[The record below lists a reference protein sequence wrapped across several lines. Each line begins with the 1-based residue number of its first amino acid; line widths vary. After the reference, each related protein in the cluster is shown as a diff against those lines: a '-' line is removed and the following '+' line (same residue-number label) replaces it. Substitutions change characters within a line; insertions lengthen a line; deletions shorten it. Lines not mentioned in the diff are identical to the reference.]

1 MPSLRPLRNCVVFP
15 FLLAACGSGPG
26 NDQLLTEA
34 RQLQARGDTGAA
46 IITLKNLVQR
56 APADADARLALGRLY
71 LDTGDVL
78 SAEKELRRAMALGK
92 SVAEV
97 MPWLGKALLLQ
108 GQFGKMLEEI
118 AADAQQPKLM
128 ALRGHALLGLNRNAE
143 AATLFAQILVRHP
156 DHPAALAGQARIA
169 LQDAD
174 RTRALALMGRALA
187 HFPDDVDAWRLQG
200 DLLRLQ
206 NDNTGALAAYRRALV
221 LHPALVQAHVD
232 IASLHIQAGKF
243 DQAHAE
249 LAVAR
254 RVSPN
259 SLLLLY
265 TQALLDFRQGKLPA
279 AREQLQ
285 LVLRAAPDHLPSHL
299 LMGVVMRGLGSY
311 PQADQHLR
319 KFLEANPG
327 QAYAS
332 KLLASVLMHG
342 GDAGQAL
349 AVIEPL
355 LPQHRQDAEMLAL
368 AGELYLRLRRFQ
380 EAAASFERA
389 SAITPQTTMLRT
401 ALAMSHLG
409 LGDTG
414 RAIAQ
419 LEEAASA
426 DEKSSRTG
434 VLLVLAQLRSKDYP
448 GALKSVQRLEAHH
461 ENNPMVY
468 NLKGGVLL
476 LLRDN
481 AGARASFE
489 RALKAD
495 PLFLPALDNLTQ
507 LDLNEKQ
514 PEAARRRLESALRRD
529 PRNLDLMT
537 ALANVAI
544 TTGQATAAQTWLEHA
559 VRNHPDDVDASLR
572 LARWYARNDEPRALQ
587 LLQKLATAHPANAA
601 VLTPLAQLQER
612 AGKRDDALET
622 WTRLAALQPADIAVL
637 MRIADLR
644 TAGGDFDGAYQALGK
659 VLALAP
665 AHGTAQVAQMRL
677 LIRQQAWQQ
686 ATQVVRGY
694 QKARPADA
702 LPVKLEADILLA
714 RKQLSLAVAL
724 YQKAYAMQPGAPM
737 LIPLYNALVQAKQP
751 EQARQQM
758 RQWLSAH
765 DDDRTTRLFYA
776 NSLLAERDFA
786 ASTAQFEQLQ
796 RLAPGN
802 VVVLNNLAWLYQQQK
817 DSRALDTAEQAY
829 GKAPDNPVVLDTL
842 GWILAERGQN
852 KRAEGL
858 LKRAVHLAPDNAD
871 FRRHLDAVIK
881 IPGAGVE
888 GRPASR
894 PLVDSTVASR

>member
-1 MPSLRPLRNCVVFP
+1 MPSLRPLLYSAGVSL
-15 FLLAACGSGPG
+15 LLAACGSGPS
-26 NDQLLTEA
+26 NDSLLADARRMEA
-34 RQLQARGDTGAA
+34 RGETGSA
-46 IITLKNLVQR
+46 IIQLKNLIQR
-56 APADADARLALGRLY
+56 APADAAARLALGKLY

-78 SAEKELRRAMALGK
+78 SAEKEMRRAMQLGK
-92 SVAEV
+92 PAAEV

-108 GQFGKMLEEI
+108 GQFGKMLDEI
-118 AADAQQPKLM
+118 VADAQQPRLM
-128 ALRGHALLGLNRNAE
+128 ALRGHALLGLNRHVE
-143 AATLFAQILVRHP
+143 AAAVFEQILVRHP
-156 DHPAALAGQARIA
+156 DHPAALIGQARIA
-169 LQDAD
+169 LQVPE
-174 RTRALALMGRALA
+174 RTRALALTDRALK
-187 HFPDDVDAWRLQG
+187 HFPDDVEAWRLRG

-206 NDNTGALAAYRRALV
+206 NDNSGALSAYRRALA

-232 IASLHIQAGKF
+232 IAALHIQAGHY
-243 DQAHAE
+243 DQARAE
-249 LAVAR
+249 LAIAR

-259 SLLLLY
+259 NLMLIY

-285 LVLRAAPDHLPSHL
+285 LVLRAAPEHLPSHL
-299 LMGVVMRGLGSY
+299 LMGVVLRGVASY
-311 PQADQHLR
+311 AQAEQHLR

-342 GDAGQAL
+342 GDPGQAL

-355 LPQHRQDAEMLAL
+355 LPQHQQDAEMLAL
-368 AGELYLRLRRFQ
+368 AGELYLRLRRYEQ
-380 EAAASFERA
+380 AAAHFERA
-389 SAITPQTTMLRT
+389 STLAPQTTMLRT

-434 VLLVLAQLRSKDYP
+434 VLLVLTQLRSKDYP
-448 GALKSVQRLEAHH
+448 GALESVRRLEAHQ

-476 LLRDN
+476 LQRDN

-514 PEAARRRLESALRRD
+514 PERARQRLDAALKRD
-529 PRNLDLMT
+529 PRNLDLMV

-544 TTGQATAAQTWLEHA
+544 TTGQTSVAQAWLERA
-559 VRNHPDDVDASLR
+559 VQLHPDDVDASLR
-572 LARWYARNDEPRALQ
+572 LARFYARTTVAKALP
-587 LLQKLATAHPANAA
+587 LLQKLAASHPANIP
-601 VLTPLAQLQER
+601 VLVQLAQLQER
-612 AGKRDDALET
+612 SGKMDEALEN
-622 WTRLAALQPADIAVL
+622 WTRLAALQPKDIEVQL
-637 MRIADLR
+637 RIADLR
-644 TAGGDFDGAYQALGK
+644 TASGDLDGAYQALGK
-659 VLALAP
+659 VLTLAP
-665 AHGTAQVAQMRL
+665 AHGAAQVAQVRL

-686 ATQVVRGY
+686 ATQTVRGY

-702 LPVKLEADILLA
+702 LPYKLEADILLA
-714 RKQLSLAVAL
+714 RKQLLPAVGL
-724 YQKAYAMQPGAPM
+724 YQKAYDMQPGAPM
-737 LIPLYNALVQAKQP
+737 LIPLYSAQVQAGQTN
-751 EQARQQM
+751 QARQKMQH
-758 RQWLSAH
+758 WLAAH
-765 DDDRTTRLFYA
+765 DDDRTTRLYYA

-802 VVVLNNLAWLYQQQK
+802 IVVLNNLAWLYQQQK
-817 DSRALDTAEQAY
+817 DSRALATAEQAY
-829 GKAPDNPVVLDTL
+829 GIAPNNPVVLDTL
-842 GWILAERGQN
+842 GWILAEQGQR

-871 FRRHLDAVIK
+871 IRRHLEAIL
-881 IPGAGVE
+881 A
-888 GRPASR
+888 RPDPAAA
-894 PLVDSTVASR
+894 VASR